1 MMRTKDV
8 TRGARDPAPRRRRA
22 RSLRPN
28 ASLDQAPLRFSRI
41 EIVRVGRQ
49 VPQRRPTCFEAR
61 ADRRL
66 LVHDQHRQPPPF
78 GQGVTDPVAR
88 VMASQRC
95 TVRRST
101 MNNVAM
107 AAYEPSPRSYA
118 ATTRSRN
125 AMSYPFVIAAV
136 KCSLGGTSSAVRD

>member
-1 MMRTKDV
+1 MRVLEPMLVVHGQGPERLTLEQSGRPPEIEQPLPD
-8 TRGARDPAPRRRRA
+8 TR
-22 RSLRPN
+22 
-28 ASLDQAPLRFSRI
+28 RI
-41 EIVRVGRQ
+41 
-49 VPQRRPTCFEAR
+49 
-61 ADRRL
+61 
-66 LVHDQHRQPPPF
+66 
-78 GQGVTDPVAR
+78 GVTDPVAR